1 MDQMEVYKPGRLF
14 TLDEANALLPRVS
27 DLLELIQ
34 AKAQQLGELH
44 AQLEDFRER
53 KRAGDHSESESG
65 LVQQVLGEA
74 NGISADLKA
83 AMEDLLSLGCEL
95 KDVRT
100 GLVDFPALR
109 DERTVYLC
117 WRQGEDAIRFWHELD
132 TGFAG
137 RQPL

>member
-1 MDQMEVYKPGRLF
+1 MEVYKPARLF
-14 TLDEANALLPRVS
+14 TLDEANALLPRIS
-27 DLLELIQ
+27 DLIELIQ
-34 AKAQQLGELH
+34 AKASQLGELH

-53 KRAGDHSESESG
+53 KRAGDHSEGEAKI
-65 LVQQVLGEA
+65 VQQVLGEA
-74 NGISADLKA
+74 NRISADLKA

-95 KDVRT
+95 KDVRM

-117 WRQGEDAIRFWHELD
+117 WRQGEDEIRYWHELN
-132 TGFAG
+132 TGFSG